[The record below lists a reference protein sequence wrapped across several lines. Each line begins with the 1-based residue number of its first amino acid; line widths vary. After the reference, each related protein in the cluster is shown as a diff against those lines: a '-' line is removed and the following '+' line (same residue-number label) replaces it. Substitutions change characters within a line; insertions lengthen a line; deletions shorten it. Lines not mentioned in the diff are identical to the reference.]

1 MKIDFQ
7 ETTKDLATRIDIH
20 SKFGARD
27 IDAWMLDLIKLQPGN
42 KILDVGCGSG
52 KQCFKYFENL
62 QGKAEITGGDV
73 SEDLLQQARD
83 EDAKKKS
90 GMKFVYLD
98 FNKKFPFEAD
108 QFDFV
113 SCCFAIYYA
122 ENVPFTISEMH
133 RVTVPGGRLF
143 TTGPMPENKKIFY
156 EIIREAT
163 GKQIPPMPGSS
174 RYSTEFLSTI
184 KSLYSKVEVHVFE
197 NPLTFEAVE
206 PYIAYTRAS
215 MSEDRRLWKSFFE
228 SKDDF
233 EKIMKQITEV
243 AKKRLDKDGKL
254 VMTKVVGGF
263 LATK

>member
-27 IDAWMLDLIKLQPGN
+27 IDAWMIDLIKLQPGN

-52 KQCFKYFENL
+52 KQCFSYYENL
-62 QGKAEITGGDV
+62 KGKAQITGGDV

-83 EDAKKKS
+83 EDVFRNT
-90 GMKFVYLD
+90 GMKFVFLD

-108 QFDFV
+108 QFDLV

-122 ENVPFTISEMH
+122 EDVPFTISEMH

-156 EIIREAT
+156 DIIREAT
-163 GKQIPPMPGSS
+163 GKTIPPMPGSS

-197 NPLTFEAVE
+197 NPLTFESVE

-215 MSEDRRLWKSFFE
+215 MSEDRRLWSSFFE

-243 AKKRLDKDGKL
+243 AKKRLDNDGKL